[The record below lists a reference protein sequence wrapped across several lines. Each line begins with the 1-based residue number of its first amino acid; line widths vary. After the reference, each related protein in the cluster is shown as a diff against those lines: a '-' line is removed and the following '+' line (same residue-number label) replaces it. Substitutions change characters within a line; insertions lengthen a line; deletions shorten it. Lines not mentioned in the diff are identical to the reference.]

1 VSRLYKV
8 AKKENKTDDQ
18 QRPAAVN
25 SMSISYEEALA
36 TLQSMFGEPWTRET
50 LDAVLRHQQGH
61 MENTVDLVL
70 RHGDRAPQVL
80 VDQLQSG
87 IDPQTQAMNADAQLA
102 RQISQQEQQLRSRSA
117 ARPGAAAKKGRG
129 TPTTLPEDF
138 LRLPNAAGGAAPRL
152 SQMEQDEALARML

>member
-1 VSRLYKV
+1 
-8 AKKENKTDDQ
+8 
-18 QRPAAVN
+18 
-25 SMSISYEEALA
+25 MSISYEEALA

-70 RHGDRAPQVL
+70 RHGDRPPQVL

-102 RQISQQEQQLRSRSA
+102 RQISQQEQRVATSRPTA
-117 ARPGAAAKKGRG
+117 AAATAKKGRG

-138 LRLPNAAGGAAPRL
+138 LRLPNAATPRL

>member
-1 VSRLYKV
+1 
-8 AKKENKTDDQ
+8 
-18 QRPAAVN
+18 
-25 SMSISYEEALA
+25 MSISYEEALA

-80 VDQLQSG
+80 VDQLHSG

-102 RQISQQEQQLRSRSA
+102 RQISQQQEALQQQR
-117 ARPGAAAKKGRG
+117 RPAAAAAAAAAAATKKGRG

-138 LRLPNAAGGAAPRL
+138 LRLPNAVPRV
-152 SQMEQDEALARML
+152 SQMDQDEALARML